1 MGASILI
8 YCYTYVWA
16 EDEKRMKRGGRN
28 RSRKEQKQEGN
39 GHQGENLGKWEVQD
53 IEHDGSISLTLQVAV
68 VLNYPA
74 SYPLSS
80 S

>member
-28 RSRKEQKQEGN
+28 RSRKEQKQEGTEAGRN
-39 GHQGENLGKWEVQD
+39 RSRKETVIKVKTWES
-53 IEHDGSISLTLQVAV
+53 GRFKTWSTTGPSR
-68 VLNYPA
+68 
-74 SYPLSS
+74 
-80 S
+80 